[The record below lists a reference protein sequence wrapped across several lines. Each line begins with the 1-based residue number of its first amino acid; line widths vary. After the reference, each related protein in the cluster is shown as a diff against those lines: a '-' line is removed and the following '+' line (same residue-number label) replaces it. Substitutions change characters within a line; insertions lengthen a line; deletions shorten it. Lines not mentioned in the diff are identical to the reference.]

1 MEFTW
6 DSRHDA
12 EQQSNNNYY
21 NNSAQTR
28 TQPAKLTVKNCDDV
42 ICFLDQFRVLVCK
55 EHRTAIINV
64 DKHLSQHHALPA
76 ALRRPLVE
84 HYSQYET
91 VNPTAIELPEQP
103 ADPID
108 ALGPPLEGLQ
118 CKACGYITT
127 NSNKLRMHCKKEHKQ
142 AWTGDKSILYDT
154 LKVQSF
160 FRTSGLQRYFRV
172 NWDEVEDAETL
183 DEERK
188 LEGRLAE
195 FKLTQELVEKDLQVL
210 EDAAK
215 TDRTGWYKRTGWMGF
230 LKDRNLTLLAHQ
242 LRTPDP
248 SEYKIKLAAE
258 LTERLIERCVK
269 GLATLPQEIRR
280 WLRSAKREAPD
291 TRPLGRLQNP
301 ESQARYASYI
311 VKFVSFYL
319 RIIADEEAQGSRD
332 QEERSADI
340 SESGSEVLSTDEGSI
355 EGSDVDSDS
364 STQPRRPR
372 KQRRTTRQDPMKDAR
387 ELFTWT
393 PEQKILAIR
402 LWNVLGSGE
411 RMVEMDTLLT
421 SLASFIFVQYP
432 REPLSCGFV
441 QFLAVLG
448 IDGEMGRL
456 RTAKNYSFMLA
467 GVVYCVRV
475 LGIEKLLPAGGR
487 DDQTEADREH
497 FMKMREQYLADGS
510 FSPMS
515 EMINLLAMG
524 KHIGLNAGNS
534 GNAYWSK
541 DKKTYYLNGRPIVI
555 SRFCEMAQGL
565 VADTTEMLW
574 ALCWVEHVRERFTI
588 NLKQVVDDVTFTKR
602 GMSFVDSPGNNLSNG
617 LRWMLKQADS
627 TEGGRRLQRRDR
639 QWNVKAVR
647 QYLWQVDRFLEML
660 LCSVHITSG
669 QPGRRSEI
677 TTIRH
682 RNGTLQD
689 RNIFVA
695 DGQIMTVVRYHKSQ
709 SQWDKPKIV
718 PRFLPPQLGQVM
730 AIYLVYIQPFRE
742 YLTLQV
748 LQGNYTDY
756 VWSDAQ
762 GPWETD
768 RLTRVLKR
776 ETAKRLGVKL
786 HTLDYRHTA
795 VGIGREK
802 VGQTF
807 SKGYDDNVGEVEEE
821 EVDDNGED
829 IVELQNS
836 RTTSMGIGNYAV
848 PIDIVKHLSVRSID
862 AFRPLSMLWH
872 RFLGVDG
879 EAGGRRQEEGVEER
893 PNARKRRLGDSG

>member
-6 DSRHDA
+6 DSRQDA
-12 EQQSNNNYY
+12 ERQSHNNYH

-28 TQPAKLTVKNCDDV
+28 TQPAKLTVKNCDNV
-42 ICFLDQFRVLVCK
+42 ICFLDQFRILVCK

-64 DKHLSQHHALPA
+64 DKHLLQHHALPA

-475 LGIEKLLPAGGR
+475 LGIGKLLPAGGR
-487 DDQTEADREH
+487 NDQTEADREH

-534 GNAYWSK
+534 GNAYWLK

-574 ALCWVEHVRERFTI
+574 ALCWVEHI
-588 NLKQVVDDVTFTKR
+588 
-602 GMSFVDSPGNNLSNG
+602 
-617 LRWMLKQADS
+617 
-627 TEGGRRLQRRDR
+627 
-639 QWNVKAVR
+639 
-647 QYLWQVDRFLEML
+647 
-660 LCSVHITSG
+660 
-669 QPGRRSEI
+669 
-677 TTIRH
+677 
-682 RNGTLQD
+682 
-689 RNIFVA
+689 
-695 DGQIMTVVRYHKSQ
+695 
-709 SQWDKPKIV
+709 
-718 PRFLPPQLGQVM
+718 
-730 AIYLVYIQPFRE
+730 
-742 YLTLQV
+742 
-748 LQGNYTDY
+748 
-756 VWSDAQ
+756 
-762 GPWETD
+762 
-768 RLTRVLKR
+768 
-776 ETAKRLGVKL
+776 
-786 HTLDYRHTA
+786 
-795 VGIGREK
+795 
-802 VGQTF
+802 
-807 SKGYDDNVGEVEEE
+807 
-821 EVDDNGED
+821 
-829 IVELQNS
+829 
-836 RTTSMGIGNYAV
+836 
-848 PIDIVKHLSVRSID
+848 
-862 AFRPLSMLWH
+862 
-872 RFLGVDG
+872 
-879 EAGGRRQEEGVEER
+879 
-893 PNARKRRLGDSG
+893 